1 MEFTRMIIETQA
13 KELAPDVMD
22 VATKLE
28 ILCPACNRD
37 VDTAELAAQKCNDC
51 GTDLSD
57 PKQNIGVAVTSLPVF
72 AVVF

>member
-1 MEFTRMIIETQA
+1 MIIETQA
-13 KELAPDVMD
+13 KELAPDV
-22 VATKLE
+22 VECATKLE

>member
-1 MEFTRMIIETQA
+1 MIIETQA
-13 KELAPDVMD
+13 KELAPDNIEC
-22 VATKLE
+22 ATKLE